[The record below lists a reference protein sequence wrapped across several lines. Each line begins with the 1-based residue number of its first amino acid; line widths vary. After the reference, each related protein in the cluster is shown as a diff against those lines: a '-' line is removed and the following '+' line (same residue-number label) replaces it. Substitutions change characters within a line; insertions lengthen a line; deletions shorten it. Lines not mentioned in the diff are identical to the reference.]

1 MFYKGNRMFMNS
13 FVNRL
18 FIEQQESQQAQR
30 HDAAYHERWPVV
42 PVRESCECEES
53 AEGDGYTLA
62 DPEKLGHVVSS
73 ELKNAST

>member
-1 MFYKGNRMFMNS
+1 MNS

-18 FIEQQESQQAQR
+18 FIEQQEGYQAQR
-30 HDAAYHERWPVV
+30 HDATYHERWPVI
-42 PVRESCECEES
+42 PVRESCECEEP

-73 ELKNAST
+73 EFKNAST